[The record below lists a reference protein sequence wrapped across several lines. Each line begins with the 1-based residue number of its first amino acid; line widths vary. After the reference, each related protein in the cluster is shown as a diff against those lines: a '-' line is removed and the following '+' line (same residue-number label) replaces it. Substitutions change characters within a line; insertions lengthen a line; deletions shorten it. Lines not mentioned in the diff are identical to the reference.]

1 MGSVAQAMAGPEVD
15 DAIAKQLDM
24 ISNNPASAT
33 ADEGIEN
40 LKDVHSKIKRYLGKL
55 NQLYATPPVPNGETP
70 SNAPEQ
76 SGKRVV
82 SFHCVLVCDPRR
94 KGVHIS

>member
-15 DAIAKQLDM
+15 EAIAKQLDM
-24 ISNNPASAT
+24 INNNPASAT

-70 SNAPEQ
+70 KQ
-76 SGKRVV
+76 SGKTVF
-82 SFHCVLVCDPRR
+82 SFHCVLVCDSRR